1 MGDFNSLFFQDLT
14 LKNDTNQLTNLE
26 KIDEELE
33 EEATCSSQNSTKS
46 TTSVSS

>member
-1 MGDFNSLFFQDLT
+1 MDDFFKFFFSLGENFFGSFFQDLT

-33 EEATCSSQNSTKS
+33 EQIALH
-46 TTSVSS
+46 